1 MLAHM
6 TLGIACSQ
14 IHHEKKIPK
23 LVVPYKLA
31 SGVGIKIVVVV
42 AVGNIGVWWTCD
54 QKKDKIKL
62 TAADMSI
69 LEAYIVIW

>member
-54 QKKDKIKL
+54 
-62 TAADMSI
+62 
-69 LEAYIVIW
+69 